1 MFKNFLKIFVLVIIL
16 ATGFDTLNLKA
27 DSHTPKMDFYF
38 LPKFVHYQG
47 EIKVNGKSCM
57 DIIH

>member
-27 DSHTPKMDFYF
+27 DSHTPNMDFNF

-47 EIKVNGKSCM
+47 EIKVNG
-57 DIIH
+57 